1 MLMDLFPEIIWHFL
15 ARFVIRMLMTMIMP
29 FSVIYVNFG
38 STLNLTIFIILIINI
53 CKETTVLGTVL
64 LAQAHYFL
72 LTT

>member
-1 MLMDLFPEIIWHFL
+1 
-15 ARFVIRMLMTMIMP
+15 MTMIMP

-38 STLNLTIFIILIINI
+38 STLNLTIFIILLIINI